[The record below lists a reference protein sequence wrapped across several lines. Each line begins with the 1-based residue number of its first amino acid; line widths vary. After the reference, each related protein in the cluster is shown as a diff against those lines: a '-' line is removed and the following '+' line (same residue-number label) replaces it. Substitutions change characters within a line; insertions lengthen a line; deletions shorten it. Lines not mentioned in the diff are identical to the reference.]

1 VTFLKSGG
9 VVLGTALHHAAIDAS
24 SAFHFFQTWSAFC
37 KHGDRAAVELPCHDR
52 TLLRARSPPTVHP
65 DTLLTLQPRLTLSD
79 LEGPLAIEVFTISKD
94 QVASLKHLCGGTS
107 TFCAVSAL
115 IWQCACVAR
124 RLPPDSQVRLVFQA
138 DLRRRMRPPLP
149 SRYFGSAVF
158 SLYVTG
164 QAGDIGTE
172 ALGSVATRIKGAIQ
186 RMDDEL
192 VRSTIDYFEMNKR
205 ERDRL

>member
-1 VTFLKSGG
+1 
-9 VVLGTALHHAAIDAS
+9 
-24 SAFHFFQTWSAFC
+24 
-37 KHGDRAAVELPCHDR
+37 
-52 TLLRARSPPTVHP
+52 
-65 DTLLTLQPRLTLSD
+65 LTLQPRLTLSD